1 MKKKMVLDLIKYHTD
16 GNDNEF
22 RRTAYEIAKEFDR
35 AGDYELGEYITG
47 LLSSADT
54 LSIQSMPASL
64 TNFVNVPLNQ
74 EPLPLPRVIQ
84 QDLIGVA
91 NAILHRTN
99 VHKFLF
105 EGAPGTGKTESAK
118 QLARMLGRELLEL
131 DAGQLVDSRLGQT
144 AKNIADLF
152 AGMNTYP
159 QSRNVIFL
167 FDEIDALALDRV
179 NSHDMREMGRATSS
193 LLRGMDSLNKDVAV
207 IATTNLYNQF
217 DKALIRRFDATI
229 HFDRY
234 SREDLLDAAEAIFDN
249 EISKY
254 KGLKKDG
261 RFLQKILSL
270 IPDMPMPG
278 ELKNNIKT
286 SLAFSSPGEELGYMR
301 RLFYMLV
308 PQADKMTPADLKK
321 AGFTVRQIGIL
332 MQMSKSSVS
341 RELGGE

>member
-64 TNFVNVPLNQ
+64 TNFVNVPLDQ
-74 EPLPLPRVIQ
+74 EPLPLPVAIQ
-84 QDLIGVA
+84 QDLIGA

-144 AKNIADLF
+144 AKNIANLF

-159 QSRNVIFL
+159 RSRNVIFL

-193 LLRGMDSLNKDVAV
+193 LLRGMDSLNKDVVV
-207 IATTNLYNQF
+207 IATTNLYKQF
-217 DKALIRRFDATI
+217 DKALTRRFDAVI

-234 SREDLLDAAEAIFDN
+234 SREDLLNVAEAIFDN

-261 RFLQKILSL
+261 RFLQKIFSL
-270 IPDMPMPG
+270 ISDIPMPG
-278 ELKNNIKT
+278 ELKNDIKT

-301 RLFYMLV
+301 RLFHMLV

-321 AGFTVRQIGIL
+321 TGFTVRQIGIL
-332 MQMSKSSVS
+332 MQKSKSSIS
-341 RELGGE
+341 RELGGD

>member
-54 LSIQSMPASL
+54 LSIQPMPTSL

-152 AGMNTYP
+152 AEMNTYP

-167 FDEIDALALDRV
+167 FDEIDALALDRI
-179 NSHDMREMGRATSS
+179 NSHDMREMGRATSA
-193 LLRGMDSLNKDVAV
+193 LLRGMDSLDDDVVV
-207 IATTNLYNQF
+207 IATTNLYKQF
-217 DKALIRRFDATI
+217 DKALSRRFDAII

-234 SREDLLDAAEAIFDN
+234 SRDDLQEIAEAILNN
-249 EISKY
+249 EIGKY
-254 KGLKKDG
+254 KGIKKDG

-270 IPDMPMPG
+270 LPKIPMPG
-278 ELKNNIKT
+278 ELKNDIKT
-286 SLAFSSPGEELGYMR
+286 SLAFSAPGEELGYMR

-308 PQADKMTPADLKK
+308 PQAGEMTPSDLKK
-321 AGFTVRQIGIL
+321 SGFTVRQIGIL
-332 MQMSKSSVS
+332 TQMSKSSVS
-341 RELGGE
+341 RGLRGE

>member
-1 MKKKMVLDLIKYHTD
+1 MKKKMILDLIKYHTD

-22 RRTAYEIAKEFDR
+22 RRTAYEIAKEFDKN
-35 AGDYELGEYITG
+35 GDYELGEYITG
-47 LLSSADT
+47 LLSRTDT
-54 LSIQSMPASL
+54 LSVQSMPASL
-64 TNFVNVPLNQ
+64 SNFENVPLNQ
-74 EPLPLPRVIQ
+74 EPLPLPVVIQ

-91 NAILHRTN
+91 NAILHGTN

-159 QSRNVIFL
+159 RPRNVIFL
-167 FDEIDALALDRV
+167 FDEIDALALDRI
-179 NSHDMREMGRATSS
+179 NSHDMREMGRATSA
-193 LLRGMDSLNKDVAV
+193 LLRGMDSLDDDVVV
-207 IATTNLYNQF
+207 IATTNLYKQF
-217 DKALIRRFDATI
+217 DKALSRRFDAII

-234 SREDLLDAAEAIFDN
+234 SRDDLQEIAEAILDN
-249 EISKY
+249 EIGKY

-270 IPDMPMPG
+270 LSKIPMPG
-278 ELKNNIKT
+278 ELKNDIKT

-308 PQADKMTPADLKK
+308 PQAREMSPSDLKK
-321 AGFTVRQIGIL
+321 AGFTVRQIGVL
-332 MQMSKSSVS
+332 TQMSKSSVS
-341 RELGGE
+341 RGLGGE